1 MAFSGLSVLLMS
13 FYHVVRTIY
22 KILLRHN
29 GKLRYVYLVGWVL
42 IIIATFSCIA
52 MFLNRKGIA
61 LFIFVPSLFI
71 GGTMTSYVEKKVYKI
86 KKQDYWFNVFRYNLA
101 KQTYWMG
108 ILGIVVSILLIPLFL
123 LP

>member
-1 MAFSGLSVLLMS
+1 
-13 FYHVVRTIY
+13 
-22 KILLRHN
+22 
-29 GKLRYVYLVGWVL
+29 
-42 IIIATFSCIA
+42 
-52 MFLNRKGIA
+52 
-61 LFIFVPSLFI
+61 
-71 GGTMTSYVEKKVYKI
+71 MTSYVEKKVYKI